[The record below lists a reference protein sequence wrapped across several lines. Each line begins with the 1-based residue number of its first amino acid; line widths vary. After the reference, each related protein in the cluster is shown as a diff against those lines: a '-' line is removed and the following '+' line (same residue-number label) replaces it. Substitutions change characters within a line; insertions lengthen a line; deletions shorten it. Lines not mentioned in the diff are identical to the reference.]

1 MKAIRPEV
9 RYLAIMHYEEHKKSH
24 LTCKI
29 FNISRSSLC
38 RYMRLY
44 KAHESLLPYV
54 KTQPCKFTKEH
65 HLFIIQ
71 LVKKKTKYYTVRQ
84 VQSKFTYK
92 YSIPIS
98 ERTIRR
104 VLKKDSIV
112 YKKLTIKSA
121 TKRPKTFKKNIKH
134 VPLHRILAIDEM
146 GFGHG
151 FIHPKKSWC
160 QRHLTNTSNMR
171 RTRFDSQSKSI
182 ICVTSSCNIINY
194 QWSYKAFNTASFVE
208 FLRIS
213 LIGYSGYYLI
223 LDNVSFHKS
232 KRVIHLLDDMGIIPI
247 FIDPYTPEQNP
258 IEEVFSSMKSIIRAA
273 CPHNVIK
280 FERSLKKAACRQ
292 NGRSLRKY
300 FERSMTH

>member
-9 RYLAIMHYEEHKKSH
+9 RHLAIMHYEEHKKSH

-38 RYMRLY
+38 RYRRLY
-44 KAHESLLPYV
+44 KVLGSLLPYV
-54 KTQPCKFTKEH
+54 KTQPSKFTNEH

-84 VQSKFTYK
+84 IQAKFKCK
-92 YSIPIS
+92 YIMPIS

-104 VLKKDSIV
+104 VLKKASIV
-112 YKKLTIKSA
+112 YKKLTVKTK
-121 TKRPKTFKKNIKH
+121 TKRPKTFMKNIKH
-134 VPLHRILAIDEM
+134 IPLHRILAIDEM

-160 QRHLTNTSNMR
+160 QRNLVNTRNMR

-194 QWSYKAFNTASFVE
+194 QWSHKAFNTASFVE

-213 LIGYSGYYLI
+213 LIGYTGYYLI

-232 KRVIHLLDDMGIIPI
+232 KRVIQLLDNLGIIPI

-258 IEEVFSSMKSIIRAA
+258 IEEVFSSMKNIVRAS
-273 CPHNVIK
+273 CPHNVTK
-280 FERSLKKAACRQ
+280 FERSLKKAVYRQ
-292 NGRSLRKY
+292 NGRTLRKY
-300 FERSMTH
+300 FDRSTTY